1 MGGEREEE
9 MVGLGKESL
18 WGDKVRKAQCGANRE
33 RGGGWMEGR
42 VGGNT
47 GGCLEKGREMEI
59 ESEKRDGNVE
69 IGKKGKSDRSR

>member
-1 MGGEREEE
+1 
-9 MVGLGKESL
+9 
-18 WGDKVRKAQCGANRE
+18 
-33 RGGGWMEGR
+33 MEGR